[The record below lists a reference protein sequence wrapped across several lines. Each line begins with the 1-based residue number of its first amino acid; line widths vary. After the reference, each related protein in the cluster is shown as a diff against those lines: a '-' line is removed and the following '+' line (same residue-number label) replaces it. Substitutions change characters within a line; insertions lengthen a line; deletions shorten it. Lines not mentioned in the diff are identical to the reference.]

1 MLFAQPFMNTQ
12 PLTSA
17 VAVAPRSVTQLDG
30 HPNQR
35 MNCAPATMALIERY
49 LGPELLVSDRALV
62 AALARVARTDRT
74 GTGPDGVISMV
85 RSLGLNGAILGD
97 WLHLVRYLGPVQY
110 VVRDRGCLALAA
122 GNAFALPWN
131 QRPGQIG
138 GHAIA
143 LVGVDAEGNFLV
155 QDPGDTAPLLRT
167 LTPLE
172 LTRFIG
178 GIPGV
183 NYDGGGG
190 LYFVWR

>member
-1 MLFAQPFMNTQ
+1 MLPFANTQ
-12 PLTSA
+12 SLTGTIGF
-17 VAVAPRSVTQLDG
+17 APRSVTQLDG
-30 HPNQR
+30 HPNQT

-49 LGPELLVSDRALV
+49 LGPELAVSDRALV
-62 AALARVARTDRT
+62 AALVRVAGTDHS
-74 GTGPDGVISMV
+74 GTGPDGIVRMV
-85 RSLGLNGAILGD
+85 QSLGLNGAVLGD
-97 WLHLVRYLGPVQY
+97 WRLLVEHLRSVQH
-110 VVRDRGCLALAA
+110 VVRHRGWLALAA

-131 QRPGQIG
+131 QRPGMIG

-143 LVGVDAEGNFLV
+143 LVGLDTAGNFLV

-167 LTPLE
+167 LSPLE

-183 NYDGGGG
+183 NQNGGGG